1 MEDCEAPGGDWDEI
15 LRNDRINRMSRS
27 LQHDGVDKYLGRI
40 LPEHLSNII
49 AAMVAKNTATYEP
62 PKQTRSVLVYWR
74 LPEEWA
80 EALYDWVR
88 CSYRRLGFAD
98 TIQGGFDGPV
108 EFHPDVLRNYRTR
121 GSI

>member
-1 MEDCEAPGGDWDEI
+1 MAELI
-15 LRNDRINRMSRS
+15 HLS
-27 LQHDGVDKYLGRI
+27 GRI

-49 AAMVAKNTATYEP
+49 AAMVSKNIATYEP
-62 PKQTRSVLVYWR
+62 PRQTRSVLVYWR

-88 CSYRRLGFAD
+88 CSFRQLGYAD
-98 TIQGGFDGPV
+98 VIQGGLNGPI
-108 EFHPDVLRNYRTR
+108 EFYLDLLRNYRTR